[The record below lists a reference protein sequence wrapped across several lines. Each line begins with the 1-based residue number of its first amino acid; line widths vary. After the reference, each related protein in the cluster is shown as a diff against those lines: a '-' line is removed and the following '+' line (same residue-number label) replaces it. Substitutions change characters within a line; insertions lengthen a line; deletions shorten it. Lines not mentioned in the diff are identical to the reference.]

1 MTEAGRGLFGR
12 VDAMYRYLVMN
23 YQLGVVGKAIDA
35 LDRAERRQLI
45 ELADKKANGTS
56 ESARTSAEAFGRVR
70 SSNAQMR
77 LHGIVQWITAIT
89 AETKDSPNGDFQEI
103 NKRTQRLM
111 RQVRDSLPRSATRAA

>member
-1 MTEAGRGLFGR
+1 LFGR